1 MAANGSEPPGDDDPV
16 AVFAAWMR
24 GLHREAKKPSY
35 TEIVRRSRTRYPTA
49 TVRQSTISDT
59 FNAKRLPRWDSVE
72 PIAWVLGGD
81 PMVAEC
87 LERWKQADAARSAP
101 PAPPAPPLPLPA
113 TEGEVAAE
121 GESPQ
126 SGPPPEAP
134 RVGRHDDVR
143 RRVPRRTS
151 RWILATVAA
160 TLCVLGYVVGRH
172 LTDDTAS
179 PGASPTPTTASAS
192 PGSTDKPHGSS
203 PQPSAS
209 AGRPAMEQLTAS
221 FPWGDK
227 PRKTAWTRDGGI
239 GISVTAVGTSLGYFV
254 NTDTRSCTVT
264 GAAIGQSIVLT
275 GPADTWIRFIV
286 TDVGQFSPAQ
296 PLMPVTFQITRGH
309 GKAPH
314 GKDACA

>member
-1 MAANGSEPPGDDDPV
+1 MAANGPEPLEDDDPV

-24 GLHREAKKPSY
+24 ELHREAKKPSY
-35 TEIVRRSRTRYPTA
+35 TEIVRRSRTRYPAA

-101 PAPPAPPLPLPA
+101 PPPPLPLPA
-113 TEGEVAAE
+113 TEEGAE
-121 GESPQ
+121 REHPK
-126 SGPPPEAP
+126 SGPAPEAP
-134 RVGRHDDVR
+134 EPGRRDEVR

-151 RWILATVAA
+151 RWILATVTVALGA
-160 TLCVLGYVVGRH
+160 LGYVADRH

-192 PGSTDKPHGSS
+192 PSSTDKPHDRGLLPS
-203 PQPSAS
+203 PSVSQPV
-209 AGRPAMEQLTAS
+209 REQLTAHLS
-221 FPWGDK
+221 WTDE
-227 PRKTAWTRDGGI
+227 PRETAWTRDGEI
-239 GISVTAVGTSLGYFV
+239 GISVTEAGTSLGYFV
-254 NTDTRSCTVT
+254 ITDTRSCTVT
-264 GAAIGQSIVLT
+264 GAAIGESTVLT
-275 GPADTWIRFIV
+275 APADTWIRLIV
-286 TDVGQFSPAQ
+286 TDVGHFSPEQ

-309 GKAPH
+309 GKTPH
-314 GKDACA
+314 GKRACA